1 MPLEDFDI
9 VGDLGKGSFGS
20 VVKCIRRLEGEV
32 YAMKQVNYLLMITF
46 LDKITKT

>member
-20 VVKCIRRLEGEV
+20 VVKSIRRSDG
-32 YAMKQVNYLLMITF
+32 
-46 LDKITKT
+46 